1 MVGTGRQDNLIPN
14 SERTPEELRSMTKKG
29 GINSGIARRKK
40 KTFAELAK
48 AMMDC
53 KPTETQLKMI
63 KEVFPDL
70 EIEEVTNR
78 ALMIQKQM
86 DKAVTDGDTKAFE
99 VLRDTI
105 GEKPSD
111 KLEMTGRDGEPLN
124 MKYEL
129 APATKKAIEE
139 QKKEREVLDE

>member
-1 MVGTGRQDNLIPN
+1 MANEQNLQPTLDKR
-14 SERTPEELRSMTKKG
+14 SKEEARKIRSMG
-29 GINSGIARRKK
+29 GIARGEQRRKR

-99 VLRDTI
+99 VLR
-105 GEKPSD
+105 E
-111 KLEMTGRDGEPLN
+111 
-124 MKYEL
+124 
-129 APATKKAIEE
+129 A
-139 QKKEREVLDE
+139 Q